1 VSTFAIADLVAD
13 LNRDE
18 GRRLKPYVD
27 TVGKTSIGV
36 GRNLTDVGISD
47 AECDTLL
54 QNDIEK
60 TLAWLDANLSWWR
73 NLDAVRQRALAN
85 MAFNMR
91 ARLLGFTN
99 TLAALQKSDWQT
111 AHDEMLDSVWA
122 KQVGERA
129 TRLANMILTGAADG
143 SQ

>member
-1 VSTFAIADLVAD
+1 MSSFAIQDLIDD

-36 GRNLTDVGISD
+36 GRNLTDVGISN

-54 QNDIEK
+54 QNDIER
-60 TLAWLDANLSWWR
+60 TLAWMDANLAWWR

-85 MAFNMR
+85 MAFNLGG
-91 ARLLGFTN
+91 RLLGFTN
-99 TLAALQKSDWQT
+99 TLAALKAGDWLT
-111 AHDEMLDSVWA
+111 AHNEMLDSLWS
-122 KQVGERA
+122 KQVGARA
-129 TRLANMILTGAADG
+129 TRLADMILTGEV
-143 SQ
+143 